1 MTQRPSPAARPAL
14 IPYAALLGALVLF
27 TLGTSFA
34 KQLFVQVGAEGTAL
48 YRAGFSALML
58 VAVWRPWRRVWT
70 RRELAD
76 MALYGA
82 SLGAM
87 NLAFYKA
94 LATLPLGL
102 AMAIEFLGPLSVA
115 LFHSRRLAHFGWIA
129 LAVAG
134 LALLLPWPGSA
145 QVLDPA
151 GIGFALLA
159 ALFWALYIVFGQRGG
174 HVHPGQA
181 VAVGMTA
188 AALVI
193 APFGLARAGLH
204 LLDPRLMGLG
214 LVAGLVSSA
223 LPFSLE
229 RVALA
234 GIPRRTFGVAVAAEP
249 AVGALA
255 GMLMLG
261 EVLDARQWLAIA
273 CVIGAGAGSVLGS
286 GGEDAVHA
294 LPDDPL

>member
-1 MTQRPSPAARPAL
+1 MTHSPTARL
-14 IPYAALLGALVLF
+14 IPYAALLGAMVLF
-27 TLGTSFA
+27 TVGTSFA
-34 KQLFVQVGAEGTAL
+34 KQLFSQVGAEGTAF
-48 YRAGFSALML
+48 YRAGFSALVLM
-58 VAVWRPWRRVWT
+58 VVWRPWRRVWS

-94 LATLPLGL
+94 LATLPLGP

-115 LFHSRRLAHFGWIA
+115 LLHSRRLAHFAWIV

-134 LALLLPWPGSA
+134 LGLLLPIAG
-145 QVLDPA
+145 QVHALNPV
-151 GIGFALLA
+151 GVGFALLA

-181 VAVGMTA
+181 VAVGMST

-193 APFGLARAGLH
+193 APFGLAHAWLR
-204 LLDPRLMGLG
+204 LLDPRLMLIGL
-214 LVAGLVSSA
+214 LAGIVSSA

-229 RVALA
+229 RVALRH
-234 GIPRRTFGVAVAAEP
+234 IPRRAFGVLVAAEP

-255 GMLMLG
+255 GMILLG
-261 EVLDARQWLAIA
+261 EVLSLRQGVAIA
-273 CVIGAGAGSVLGS
+273 CVILASAGSVLWS
-286 GGEDAVHA
+286 GDEAVHA